1 MHALQVST
9 IGLTFTHDDN
19 TTNLTQHVQFPL
31 CYKLIYKDNPFKSV
45 KKSHEQHANDV
56 TQ

>member
-45 KKSHEQHANDV
+45 QKSHEQHASDV